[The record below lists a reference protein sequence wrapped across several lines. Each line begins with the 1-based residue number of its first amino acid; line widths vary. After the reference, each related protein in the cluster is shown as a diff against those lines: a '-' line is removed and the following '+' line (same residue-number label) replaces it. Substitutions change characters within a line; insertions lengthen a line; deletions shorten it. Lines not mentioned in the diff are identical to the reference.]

1 MDENRLKVGLGFAT
15 GRKSFQNVLRSYV
28 YHLEESGFVV
38 PGQVSLTL
46 LVAFD
51 PAYSGASRADYED
64 MEPPRAH
71 NAEEDIE
78 DELDPL
84 VFVEEQP
91 EDSFLQRSDK
101 APGAASADDKPER
114 HLSDRELW
122 EAVCKKAEPELP
134 MDLRMYLKDSSSVE
148 AVQEGAALKLLV
160 KAGFIYGRFNKPEV
174 IAKLSAA
181 ASSVSGREMRV
192 LLGEK
197 QEQQPRQKRELEE
210 LKAFKEVRFI

>member
-1 MDENRLKVGLGFAT
+1 M
-15 GRKSFQNVLRSYV
+15 
-28 YHLEESGFVV
+28 
-38 PGQVSLTL
+38 
-46 LVAFD
+46 
-51 PAYSGASRADYED
+51 
-64 MEPPRAH
+64 
-71 NAEEDIE
+71 
-78 DELDPL
+78 
-84 VFVEEQP
+84 
-91 EDSFLQRSDK
+91 
-101 APGAASADDKPER
+101 
-114 HLSDRELW
+114 
-122 EAVCKKAEPELP
+122 
-134 MDLRMYLKDSSSVE
+134 E